1 MFITFSK
8 VQRLVLIKVIWS
20 FFKLKSLCTA
30 CVPLPP
36 KLLNVT
42 CQLYLETVTDSTG
55 DNKCLMLKFFILF
68 CSVFLQEPLKFNPM
82 WEKQSTK
89 LMYDAIYSERLFRS
103 NQGVVCFLMFCQKG
117 ETYQPNYF
125 KRNSLTLLGHL
136 FTSLLRDRMRKSL
149 LLSVWA

>member
-1 MFITFSK
+1 MK
-8 VQRLVLIKVIWS
+8 L
-20 FFKLKSLCTA
+20 FFKSLCTA

-103 NQGVVCFLMFCQKG
+103 NQGVVCFFMFCQKG
-117 ETYQPNYF
+117 ETYQPNYYF
-125 KRNSLTLLGHL
+125 RTLIHFLAKRQNEKIITTFCLSLSYGAKAR
-136 FTSLLRDRMRKSL
+136 S
-149 LLSVWA
+149 